1 MNLEAFTI
9 IIFTAI
15 PVGILHTLFG
25 PDHYVPFIA
34 LAKAHHWS
42 LKKTTWIT
50 LLCGIGHVLSAVIL
64 GIIAIAIGL
73 SLTKIK
79 VIEDIRGELAAW
91 ILIIFGLLYLIWSL
105 RALVRQHHHTHPHSR
120 TLWILFIIFI
130 LGPCEPLIP
139 LILYPAIQGSM
150 WAVFLVSLAFG
161 LATIATMLTVVI
173 LTVRG
178 MHLLQFK
185 FLEKYANVIAGSMI
199 FMVGIAIK
207 IFNL

>member
-1 MNLEAFTI
+1 
-9 IIFTAI
+9 
-15 PVGILHTLFG
+15 
-25 PDHYVPFIA
+25 
-34 LAKAHHWS
+34 
-42 LKKTTWIT
+42 
-50 LLCGIGHVLSAVIL
+50 VLSAVIL